1 MDPCARHAN
10 GEPRKKRVY
19 TPLSSLAMHK
29 QHPSLQRH
37 EGGDEAE
44 NERPDVEEDAPSP
57 TIHNIVSTSKIVCI
71 PSSLPFPTA
80 TDAATNAAPAAPVA
94 INLDHIYEVV
104 QCSHYNRRKFA
115 AITIRIDDPT
125 VTALLFTSGR

>member
-1 MDPCARHAN
+1 
-10 GEPRKKRVY
+10 
-19 TPLSSLAMHK
+19 MHN

-44 NERPDVEEDAPSP
+44 NERPDMEQDAPSP

-71 PSSLPFPTA
+71 PCLAHHASLPVAQHLVPTS
-80 TDAATNAAPAAPVA
+80 TDAAPVAPVA